1 MKKENIKYHL
11 CFKTTRLTLHGSSH
25 KRKCSEIYELFS
37 NVHKRLCF
45 LAVSVCSATWRYV
58 WKRCYRFFVE
68 RQHLV
73 VFFFFF
79 FNLIACSKDRPL
91 ILSLLNYF
99 VIFSSP
105 HARHRAHKSQC
116 ETKLCANANV
126 KIWQL

>member
-1 MKKENIKYHL
+1 MEIRLEKMLQIF
-11 CFKTTRLTLHGSSH
+11 CRKTAFGS
-25 KRKCSEIYELFS
+25 L
-37 NVHKRLCF
+37 
-45 LAVSVCSATWRYV
+45 
-58 WKRCYRFFVE
+58 
-68 RQHLV
+68 
-73 VFFFFF
+73 FFFF